1 MSNWKVIAGAT
12 TFASVISL
20 LAGLIRG
27 NPFGI
32 IILRLLISAILFGG
46 LALAAILV
54 LKRFVPELG
63 QVVSPEAA
71 KRKPGVD
78 ILLPEENPHEAAGV
92 PSGAEAG
99 DMIETE
105 QPGWAEGGAG
115 PPDLPE
121 DGTLLPDG
129 EPAGETDSAWTAAR
143 PGVAEDGAESEDA
156 GGLEAR
162 PADGIPV
169 EEGVFSADGAEG
181 EARGGEVADG
191 EVPGDAG
198 GPLEIASELEAFS
211 PASAGVDILPDID
224 RLGSGFV
231 PQGVK
236 PVTHKVS
243 QAVRDQ
249 DPESLAKA
257 VRTFLKKDQKG

>member
-1 MSNWKVIAGAT
+1 MSNWKAVAGAA

-54 LKRFVPELG
+54 LKRFLPELDQAAG
-63 QVVSPEAA
+63 PQEA

-99 DMIETE
+99 DAIETGP
-105 QPGWAEGGAG
+105 PGWAEEGAR
-115 PPDLPE
+115 PDLPE
-121 DGTLLPDG
+121 VGTLLPDG
-129 EPAGETDSAWTAAR
+129 EPAGETDSAWAAAR
-143 PGVAEDGAESEDA
+143 PGIAEDGEELEDA
-156 GGLEAR
+156 GRLEGW
-162 PADGIPV
+162 PADRIPV
-169 EEGVFSADGAEG
+169 EEGVFSAEGAEG
-181 EARGGEVADG
+181 EAGGGEVADG
-191 EVPGDAG
+191 EAPGDAG

-231 PQGVK
+231 PQGAK
-236 PVTHKVS
+236 PVTRKVS
-243 QAVRDQ
+243 RAMEDQ